1 MKKSLL
7 TGVSMVVLG
16 LTLTGCSLFPKA
28 NGIILYGDE
37 QQITDSLDQE
47 KENLIEEEQFTIK
60 LADEEEQ
67 RIMIM
72 NEETAHA
79 LIEKGLIMKVKNANE
94 SEAISSI
101 PELAQGES
109 ILFAKEVRNE
119 ISIEGQS
126 FDVKYEANNIIGDGR
141 IYVDMFLIVDDTD
154 WPSIKG
160 KEKTLA
166 IMEYKSDPS
175 DRMGLFDV
183 EGTQLVKISEYIE

>member
-1 MKKSLL
+1 
-7 TGVSMVVLG
+7 MVVLG

-126 FDVKYEANNIIGDGR
+126 FDVKYEGNNIIGDGR

-154 WPSIKG
+154 WLSIKG

-183 EGTQLVKISEYIE
+183 EGTQLVKISE

>member
-1 MKKSLL
+1 MKRILL
-7 TGVSMVVLG
+7 TSVSMIVLG

-37 QQITDSLDQE
+37 QQIADSLDQE
-47 KENLIEEEQFTIK
+47 KENLVEEEQFTIK
-60 LADEEEQ
+60 LSEEEEQ

-79 LIEKGLIMKVKNANE
+79 LIEKGLIMEVKNVNE
-94 SEAISSI
+94 SEAVSSL
-101 PELAQGES
+101 PTLAQGQS
-109 ILFAKEVRNE
+109 ILFAKEKMNE

-126 FDVKYEANNIIGDGR
+126 FDVKYEGNNIIGDGR
-141 IYVDMFLIVDDTD
+141 TYVDMFLIVDDTD

-183 EGTQLVKISEYIE
+183 EGTQLVKISE

>member
-16 LTLTGCSLFPKA
+16 LIVTGCSLFPKA

-47 KENLIEEEQFTIK
+47 KENLIEEEQFKIK
-60 LADEEEQ
+60 LNEEKEQ

-79 LIEKGLIMKVKNANE
+79 LIEKGLIMEVKNANK
-94 SEAISSI
+94 SEAIGSI
-101 PELAQGES
+101 PELSEGES
-109 ILFAKEVRNE
+109 ILFAKEERNE

-126 FDVKYEANNIIGDGR
+126 FDVKYEGNNIIGDGR
-141 IYVDMFLIVDDTD
+141 IYVDMFLIVDDKD

-160 KEKTLA
+160 EEKTLA

-183 EGTQLVKISEYIE
+183 EGTQLVKISE